1 MKIDNPDDQPDQTSG
16 EGRRWLVETGATA
29 GGAALGYAIGGVEGA
44 MVGAV
49 APSFAELAFRQL
61 ASWRV
66 RHVNQVIE
74 DAAAKAQM
82 TPEELIARLMQS
94 ELHGELAARILIAAQ
109 DAGTTERLRGLSR
122 SLARGALAMDTAE
135 ITTELLYARAFADL
149 DAPHIRTLSLF
160 AKTWAQLGLS
170 SDDTLPPDG
179 LNYTQLQGCAGLGDN
194 LDPVLGVLLRHGLL
208 DERQAGLS
216 EFAAGPVSRGQIRLT
231 EFGRALLDRM
241 ELLGRVDL
249 GMAMAR
255 DTTPTATDGCL
266 VCGAAVTHQPIP
278 SRNSIAIADPDDPM
292 RVTYQ
297 HLPAMPVCDVHL
309 QSLITGHLAVGWC
322 ESCQRWGQASTECQ
336 CGKPFVRF
344 R

>member
-1 MKIDNPDDQPDQTSG
+1 VKSEGPDAKPNQPRG
-16 EGRRWLVETGATA
+16 EGSRWLVETEATA

-49 APSFAELAFRQL
+49 APNFAGLAFRQL
-61 ASWRV
+61 AAWRV

-74 DAAAKAQM
+74 DAAAEAQM

-109 DAGTTERLRGLSR
+109 DAGTAERLRGLSR
-122 SLARGALAMDTAE
+122 SLAKGALAVDTAE
-135 ITTELLYARAFADL
+135 ITTELLYARALADL

-170 SDDTLPPDG
+170 TDDTLPPDG
-179 LNYTQLQGCAGLGDN
+179 LNYTQLQMCAALGQA

-208 DERQAGLS
+208 DERQAELS
-216 EFAAGPVSRGQIRLT
+216 EFAAGPVPRGQIRLT
-231 EFGRALLDRM
+231 EFGRDLIDRR

-249 GMAMAR
+249 GIVTVR

-278 SRNSIAIADPDDPM
+278 SRNSIAIADPDDPT

-297 HLPAMPVCDVHL
+297 HLPRMPVCDVHV

-336 CGKPFVRF
+336 CGKQYVRF